1 MRLAGMEVAPLQHVT
16 TLRIG
21 LFVDLAARKL
31 GSLEMWLLG
40 VAAESRRRGHCLEF
54 FGREPLHPEIARR
67 LSILGVRWNSVEQ
80 LLRRPLRSVVRLARG
95 FDVLHLN
102 LFAPRHPLALMAYA
116 AWPARVLFVDHFSG
130 LVDGADGE
138 RGPGRALLDRATVL
152 RLSGL
157 AGVSSYVRDRS
168 VRRFRF
174 SRAKARTIYNG
185 VDLERFHPDA
195 SRRDGTPEV
204 RIITVA
210 YLIQEKGVEFLLRAF
225 ARLEAPNVRLVIV
238 GDGPDEPRLRQLCG
252 NLGIA
257 ARTEFLGLRDDVP
270 DQLRAAH
277 VFVHPCVW
285 QEACGLAVLEAMAS
299 GCAVV
304 ASRTGALP
312 EIVTDGQT
320 GLLVPPGDATA
331 LASALQRLVSDPLLQ
346 ARLGQ
351 GARDAAVQRFG
362 LQACVAAHL
371 DWCEETVH
379 AAGTAAPSSSL

>member
-1 MRLAGMEVAPLQHVT
+1 MLQHVT
-16 TLRIG
+16 TKPLRIG

-40 VAAESRRRGHCLEF
+40 LAVESRRRGHCLEF
-54 FGREPLHPEIARR
+54 FGREPLHPEIERR
-67 LSILGVRWNSVEQ
+67 LSGLGVRWTPLEQ
-80 LLRRPLRSVVRLARG
+80 LLGRPLRSVVRLARG

-102 LFAPRHPLALMAYA
+102 LFAPRHPLALIAYA

-130 LVDGADGE
+130 SGDEADAGL
-138 RGPGRALLDRATVL
+138 RPGRALLDRATVL
-152 RLSGL
+152 RVSGL
-157 AGVSSYVRDRS
+157 AGVSRYVRDRS
-168 VRRFRF
+168 VRRFGF
-174 SRAKARTIYNG
+174 PGTKARTIYNG
-185 VDLERFHPDA
+185 VDLDRFRPDA
-195 SRRDGTPEV
+195 EARASAPEV

-210 YLIQEKGVEFLLRAF
+210 YLIPEKGVEFLLRAF
-225 ARLEAPNVRLVIV
+225 ARVGAPNVRLVIV

-252 NLGIA
+252 SLGIA
-257 ARTEFLGLRDDVP
+257 PRTEFLGLRDDVP
-270 DQLRAAH
+270 EQLRASQ

-312 EIVTDGQT
+312 EIVADGQT
-320 GLLVPPGDATA
+320 GLLVPPGDAAA
-331 LASALQRLVSDPLLQ
+331 LAATLERLVRDPLLQ

-351 GARDAAVQRFG
+351 AAREAAVQRFG
-362 LQACVAAHL
+362 LHACIAAHL

-379 AAGTAAPSSSL
+379 AAVTDAPRLRSSP